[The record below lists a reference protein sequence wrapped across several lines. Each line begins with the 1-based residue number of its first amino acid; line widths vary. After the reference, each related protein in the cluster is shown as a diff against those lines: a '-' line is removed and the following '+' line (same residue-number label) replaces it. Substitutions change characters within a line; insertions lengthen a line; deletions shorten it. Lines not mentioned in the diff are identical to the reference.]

1 MWAKKMA
8 KAQRPE
14 AAEHMWGHLRRLRV
28 CRVEEG
34 EVGEAGL
41 DRQRQVVCARL
52 GRVHFTLSIGFTS
65 LHLASWSPKSQ
76 RPLFLQT
83 DVSTWIIPEH
93 TCSEQGRKKG
103 LSLCFLI
110 ARGRRKQPGR
120 VVTRLWG
127 QEALVHVLAP
137 PLLHS
142 VSRSKSFSLP
152 LSEPQFCPP

>member
-52 GRVHFTLSIGFTS
+52 GRVHFTPSIGFTS
-65 LHLASWSPKSQ
+65 LHLASWSPESQ

-110 ARGRRKQPGR
+110 APWQEEAAWQGGN
-120 VVTRLWG
+120 
-127 QEALVHVLAP
+127 EALGSGSFGSRPGPSTAP
-137 PLLHS
+137 QCEPKQVILS
-142 VSRSKSFSLP
+142 PSL
-152 LSEPQFCPP
+152 

>member
-1 MWAKKMA
+1 MGKENGKGT
-8 KAQRPE
+8 E
-14 AAEHMWGHLRRLRV
+14 ARGSREHGGHLRRLRV
-28 CRVEEG
+28 WRVEEG

-52 GRVHFTLSIGFTS
+52 GRVHFTPSIGFTS
-65 LHLASWSPKSQ
+65 LHLAPWSPKSQ

-83 DVSTWIIPEH
+83 DVSAWIIPER